1 MPPVFEQVT
10 FFYEVLLRFGDQKAN
25 RGHLTG
31 AHLQTLT
38 QTLMDGNVI
47 ATSDNGPKQLALVDG
62 ESGQKL
68 SDVLGEVNANT
79 IIQNQTLSAALAA
92 EQGKTE
98 SMTTDLSE
106 AEAAIDSL
114 NVELTAANAE
124 IERLKALISNTT
136 LTSEGVV
143 QEQIG
148 TV

>member
-25 RGHLTG
+25 RGQLTG

-47 ATSDNGPKQLALVDG
+47 ATSDNGPKQLALLDG

-68 SDVLGEVNANT
+68 SDVLGEVNAQT
-79 IIQNQTLSAALAA
+79 IIRNQTLVAALIA
-92 EQGKTE
+92 EQGRTSE
-98 SMTTDLSE
+98 LTSDLSQAQAKAQE
-106 AEAAIDSL
+106 LDSQI
-114 NVELTAANAE
+114 TAANAE
-124 IERLKALISNTT
+124 ISRLKALIPDIS
-136 LTSEGVV
+136 LAIDGEPGEPL
-143 QEQIG
+143 Q